1 MSVASGSVQTLLLIG
16 VFILWLPGSAEA
28 QVYKWVDE
36 NGVITFSNIAPPS
49 DREYRVLRFP
59 CYASDPKCRSVSWEK
74 VPLNTQAYRLEIQ
87 SAASFNELEESLIRA
102 IIHAESAYQAD
113 ARSPKGAQG
122 LMQLMPETAIRL
134 GVADPFDPEQNV
146 RGGVR
151 EFARLVDV
159 YQGNLQYA
167 LAAYNAGEGAVAR
180 YRGIPPFHETRN
192 YVSRILSLYTGR
204 PYHLSGSYR
213 AVQVRMTTDPSTGRT
228 LITNQPAD
236 KSASGVSLQR
246 SGSGSGPLKGGFGA
260 LGR

>member
-1 MSVASGSVQTLLLIG
+1 VQTLLLIG

-122 LMQLMPETAIRL
+122 LMQLMPETAAEL
-134 GVADPFDPEQNV
+134 DVADPFDPAANIE
-146 RGGVR
+146 GGAR
-151 EFARLVDV
+151 YLAQLLSEFDGDLELA
-159 YQGNLQYA
+159 A
-167 LAAYNAGEGAVAR
+167 AAYNAGPNAV
-180 YRGIPPFHETRN
+180 YQHGGIPPFDETRE
-192 YVSRILSLYTGR
+192 YVRRVKILYKR
-204 PYHLSGSYR
+204 Y
-213 AVQVRMTTDPSTGRT
+213 Q
-228 LITNQPAD
+228 
-236 KSASGVSLQR
+236 GVL
-246 SGSGSGPLKGGFGA
+246 
-260 LGR
+260 